1 MSLLR
6 DFVSGRIKICD
17 WTVLSLILQLSLFTY
32 NDVIKDRH
40 HACVI
45 HTNRAQYP
53 VYLYLLSDS
62 QKPQCQYA
70 FLGLDGGF
78 TWSIC
83 DSFGIA
89 L

>member
-6 DFVSGRIKICD
+6 GFVSDRIKICD
-17 WTVLSLILQLSLFTY
+17 WTVPLLILQLSLFTY

-45 HTNRAQYP
+45 YPNRAQSFIH
-53 VYLYLLSDS
+53 LYLLPDRK
-62 QKPQCQYA
+62 KPQCQYA

-83 DSFGIA
+83 DSFGVTV
-89 L
+89 